1 MGTCTISLGGF
12 APVQSEPGAMGFL
25 GLHSAGRLAARRM
38 KKQQDEI
45 RRLRDEASAL
55 HASGKT
61 KNAAACYEKLTELE
75 ASSGDWPR
83 RAADCFGE
91 LGRPEDQ
98 RKYLLLALRAYG
110 RSGALLKAIAM
121 GKLVQRIFPGDEEAT
136 KALELLETPA
146 PPPRHPFAR
155 VVPMARVAIEAPA
168 AAAPA
173 AEEPAAAPAAEEI
186 EAPPPPSRRPS
197 VRPEAPPPSL
207 RPALVSL
214 SLPSILPVPT
224 PQGGTSLSPS
234 SILALGAPPD
244 PPGVVSLDAD
254 EIAIAS
260 LDPHELVTGAP
271 SAAAFSLDPSD
282 LVSVEPSPPRA
293 RFQDAALGTLAGAQL
308 FSSLSIGQRT
318 RLVETVE
325 LVTLAAGEVLFEQGD
340 VAAAMYVVVEG
351 EVTARVTTVAPG
363 GPIDLATLGAGE
375 FFGEIGLLGEQ
386 PRQATI
392 VAKTDVHLLAFGR
405 EPVTRLV
412 ENDETF
418 RQAILRF
425 VRERLVETLMLTS
438 PLFQPFGP
446 EDRANLQRLFRF
458 VEVAPDTALLEE
470 GKKADGLYVLVAGEA
485 VVRRGQGDEDLLL
498 GVLGPGDVFG
508 EMSLLHQKPAMASVL
523 SRTRC
528 YALRLPDRYFMEVLM
543 THPVLMEHVATL
555 GATRAEQNAA
565 LLGASQRDSV
575 EDGHI
580 TLF

>member
-1 MGTCTISLGGF
+1 
-12 APVQSEPGAMGFL
+12 
-25 GLHSAGRLAARRM
+25 M

-45 RRLRDEASAL
+45 RRLRDQASTL

-61 KNAAACYEKLTELE
+61 KNAAALYEQLTQLDP
-75 ASSGDWPR
+75 SSGDWPR

-98 RKYLLLALRAYG
+98 RRCLLLALRAYG
-110 RSGALLKAIAM
+110 GSGALLKAIAM
-121 GKLVQRIFPGDEEAT
+121 GKLVQRIFPGDEEAA

-155 VVPMARVAIEAPA
+155 VVPMHRVPIEPPA

-173 AEEPAAAPAAEEI
+173 AKEAAAAPATEEI
-186 EAPPPPSRRPS
+186 EAPVPPSRRPS

-207 RPALVSL
+207 RPVAASL
-214 SLPSILPVPT
+214 SLPSILPAPT
-224 PQGGTSLSPS
+224 PLSGSSLSPS

-254 EIAIAS
+254 DIVVAS
-260 LDPHELVTGAP
+260 LDPHELVTQGAP
-271 SAAAFSLDPSD
+271 ASAAFSLDSSD
-282 LVSVEPSPPRA
+282 LVSLEPSPPTVRV
-293 RFQDAALGTLAGAQL
+293 QDAALGALSGARL
-308 FSSLSIGQRT
+308 FSSLAIGQRI
-318 RLVETVE
+318 RLVEAVE

-340 VAAAMYVVVEG
+340 PAAAMYVVVEG
-351 EVTARVTTVAPG
+351 EVTARVTTASPG

-392 VAKTDVHLLAFGR
+392 VAKTDVTLLGFGR

-412 ENDETF
+412 ENDEVF

-446 EDRANLQRLFRF
+446 EDRQNLQRLFRF
-458 VEVAPDTALLEE
+458 VEVAPDTAMLEE

-485 VVRRGQGDEDLLL
+485 VVRRGQGEEDLLL

-508 EMSLLHQKPAMASVL
+508 EMSLLNQKPAMASVL

-543 THPVLMEHVATL
+543 THPVLMEHIATL

-565 LLGASQRDSV
+565 LLGTGQRDSV
-575 EDGHI
+575 EDEHI